1 MMGGRRY
8 MKKRSSLKTR
18 MWELFPLVVSR
29 MTTPVHS
36 PCHVTGK
43 RRGVSTRSGRAEHVR
58 WESRSA
64 FFDETRRRSVGLAYN
79 DERGHGLVHPA
90 VLLEEVAEDD
100 AGAEQRHEEVDVDDG
115 GVVGGRA
122 EHAQARHQAGAH
134 GLAVAVAAERSRRRR
149 RRDPPRKKKDAN
161 FVLPELV
168 LLLGIELGRNK
179 VEAFFFS
186 SSG

>member
-1 MMGGRRY
+1 VGALPFGR
-8 MKKRSSLKTR
+8 
-18 MWELFPLVVSR
+18 EQDDDAGAQPLPR
-29 MTTPVHS
+29 HRQTPGSQH
-36 PCHVTGK
+36 PL
-43 RRGVSTRSGRAEHVR
+43 RASGTCTLGIKECF
-58 WESRSA
+58 
-64 FFDETRRRSVGLAYN
+64 FFDETRRSVGLAYN

-122 EHAQARHQAGAH
+122 EHAQARQVRHQAGAH

-179 VEAFFFS
+179 IEAFFFS